1 MSRGHKKQQDQ
12 NAPISVARSLSDVDL
27 PDVAGLGVHKE
38 SELNI
43 RSAMLDDITQLV
55 ALENASFESDRLSQ
69 RRFMH
74 WLKAADSH
82 RVFMV
87 ATHNDVLLGYGLVIM
102 RKGTRLARLYS
113 IAVSRQAQGLG
124 VGKKLLLAL
133 EQNTL
138 EQDKLFMR
146 LEVATNNTGA
156 IKLYE
161 SLGYRTFGTY
171 ANYYQGSIDALRM
184 QKPIRQSLSLQTLPT
199 YPWYQQTTEF
209 TCGPSS
215 LMMAMANL
223 NPKLDMSQSLELDIW
238 RQATTIFMTSGH
250 GGCHPIGLALAAH
263 QLGFSVTAYVNTKAP
278 LFIDGVRSEHKKYIM
293 QAVDRQFLQ
302 QAKAQGIN
310 IIYTDPDVN
319 ALQTGLAKGAAVI
332 SLIST
337 YQLDGKKIP
346 HWVTVTHIDE
356 DCLYLHDPDPDDLH
370 PQPMDCQHIPI
381 ARGDFFR
388 LSAFGK
394 NKLRTALLISKK

>member
-1 MSRGHKKQQDQ
+1 MSLGHKLQQEQ
-12 NAPISVARSLSDVDL
+12 PALSDATSMNTAQFSSVKS
-27 PDVAGLGVHKE
+27 VSVRNAHV
-38 SELNI
+38 
-43 RSAMLDDITQLV
+43 DDITQLV

-74 WLKAADSH
+74 WLKATSSH

-87 ATHNDVLLGYGLVIM
+87 ATEGANVLGYGLVIM

-113 IAVSRQAQGLG
+113 IAVSNTAQGMG

-133 EQNTL
+133 EQKTL

-184 QKPIRQSLSLQTLPT
+184 QKPIRQSLSLQTLPE

-223 NPKLDMSQSLELDIW
+223 KGELDMSQSLELDIW

-263 QLGFSVTAYVNTKAP
+263 HLGFEVTAYVNTKAP
-278 LFIDGVRSEHKKYIM
+278 LFIDGVRSEHKKHIM

-302 QAKAQGIN
+302 QAQASGIN
-310 IIYTDPDVN
+310 IIYTDPDLK
-319 ALQTGLAKGAAVI
+319 ALQSGLENGAAVI

-381 ARGDFFR
+381 AREDFFSM
-388 LSAFGK
+388 SAFGK
-394 NKLRTALLISKK
+394 SKLRTALLIYKK

>member
-1 MSRGHKKQQDQ
+1 MSLGHKLQQESSPE
-12 NAPISVARSLSDVDL
+12 NAVVEANKPTLNSVKTVS
-27 PDVAGLGVHKE
+27 
-38 SELNI
+38 I
-43 RSAMLDDITQLV
+43 RNAQVDDIAQLV
-55 ALENASFESDRLSQ
+55 ELENASFQSDRLSQ

-74 WLKAADSH
+74 WLKATDSH

-87 ATHNDVLLGYGLVIM
+87 ATHDDNVLGYGLVIM

-113 IAVSRQAQGLG
+113 IAVSTSAQGMG

-133 EQNTL
+133 EQQTL

-184 QKPIRQSLSLQTLPT
+184 QKPIRQSLSLQTLPE

-223 NPKLDMSQSLELDIW
+223 NAELDMSQSLELDIW

-263 QLGFSVTAYVNTKAP
+263 SLGFEVTAYVNTKAP

-302 QAKAQGIN
+302 QAKAQGIE
-310 IIYTDPDVN
+310 IIYTDPDVK
-319 ALQTGLAKGAAVI
+319 ALHKGLSKGAAVI

-381 ARGDFFR
+381 AREDFFSM
-388 LSAFGK
+388 SAFGK
-394 NKLRTALLISKK
+394 SKLRTALLITKK

>member
-1 MSRGHKKQQDQ
+1 MSLGHKIQQQ
-12 NAPISVARSLSDVDL
+12 SSTENAVAEDNNPTLSSVNTVSIRNARV
-27 PDVAGLGVHKE
+27 
-38 SELNI
+38 N
-43 RSAMLDDITQLV
+43 DIAQLV
-55 ALENASFESDRLSQ
+55 ELENASFQSDRLSQ

-74 WLKAADSH
+74 WLKATDSH

-87 ATHNDVLLGYGLVIM
+87 ATDGENVLAYGLVIM

-113 IAVSRQAQGLG
+113 IAVSITAQGMG
-124 VGKKLLLAL
+124 VGRKLLLAL
-133 EQNTL
+133 EQQTL

-146 LEVATNNTGA
+146 LEVATNNIGA

-161 SLGYRTFGTY
+161 SLGYRSFGTY
-171 ANYYQGSIDALRM
+171 ANYYEGSIDALRM
-184 QKPIRQSLSLQTLPT
+184 QKPIRQSLSLQTLPE

-223 NPKLDMSQSLELDIW
+223 NGELDMSQSLELDIW

-263 QLGFSVTAYVNTKAP
+263 SLGFEVTAYVNTKAP

-302 QAKAQGIN
+302 RAEAQGIKM
-310 IIYTDPDVN
+310 IYTDPDVK
-319 ALQTGLAKGAAVI
+319 ALQKGLSKGAAVI

-381 ARGDFFR
+381 AREDFFSM
-388 LSAFGK
+388 SAFGK
-394 NKLRTALLISKK
+394 SKLRTALLITKK